1 MTQAPVMIGLELPDV
16 DTWSDRVVVALG
28 QNPGIF
34 TGPGTNTY
42 LVGTGRERI
51 LLDAGDGKPAYL
63 PVLERALE
71 QAGGV
76 SIQEIVV
83 THGHPD
89 HMRGAAALVDR
100 FGPLR
105 VSKHPWPGV
114 DEQYPVETTPLAD
127 GARLRTE
134 GATLRAVHTPG
145 HSEDHLCFVLEE
157 EGTLFSGDN
166 VLGVGTA
173 VIPERGGDLLDYL
186 RSLERLL
193 EEEPRAIYPAHGPYI
208 PNGMAKLREYLDH
221 RFEREQ
227 QILDALAE
235 GLSRVE
241 GIVKKVY
248 AAYPE
253 VLHRAAGASVSAH
266 LLKLEREG
274 RVRREQ
280 SDDPL
285 AARWEVLASEG

>member
-1 MTQAPVMIGLELPDV
+1 MIGLRLPDV
-16 DTWSDRVVVALG
+16 DTWSERVVVALG

-51 LLDAGDGKPAYL
+51 LLDAGGGRPEYL

-89 HMRGAAALVDR
+89 HLSGAAALVEH

-105 VSKHPWPGV
+105 VSKQPWPEV
-114 DEQYPVETTPLAD
+114 DERYPVETTPLAD
-127 GARLRTE
+127 GALIRAE
-134 GATLRAVHTPG
+134 GATLRAIHTPG
-145 HSEDHLCFVLEE
+145 HAPDHLCFVLEE

-166 VLGVGTA
+166 VLGIGTA
-173 VIPERGGDLLDYL
+173 VIPELGGDLVDYL

-193 EEEPRAIYPAHGPYI
+193 AERPRAIYPAHGPLVAD
-208 PNGMAKLREYLDH
+208 GTAKLREYLDH
-221 RFEREQ
+221 RLEREQ
-227 QILDALAE
+227 QILEALAQ

-253 VLHRAAGASVSAH
+253 VLHPAAGASVSAH

-274 RVRREQ
+274 RVRREPGEGAQ
-280 SDDPL
+280 DAL
-285 AARWEVLASEG
+285 AARWRVLLSEG